1 MTAAPPALTIRRAAV
16 SRASQVAEAAQIAF
30 SSVFS
35 DHMLVARFSD
45 GRWQEAA
52 IREYGTLPLAPN
64 ISSLQY
70 GLSVFEGLKAHRTI
84 SGGVA
89 LFRPDANA
97 ARLNRSAARLA
108 MPAVPQDLFLHG
120 LRELVNLDRDW
131 VPAPDRGAL
140 YVRPCLFSIDP
151 SVRVK
156 APDECLF
163 VIFTFPFTH
172 YYTGSV
178 DLLVSEHYVRAF
190 PGGTGDVKPAGN
202 YAPTLV
208 AERGAREAGMHSVLW
223 LDGLERSY
231 IEECAV
237 MNVFFVIGDTVITPP
252 LGGTI
257 LPGVTRDSALTVL
270 RDLGVSAVERPIAL
284 KEVFAAAA
292 DGSLRECFGTGT
304 AATLSHVRRIRHG
317 DREIGLPP
325 ASEDSIGSVLRRQ
338 LVGIA
343 TGQIP
348 DKHGWLDVL

>member
-1 MTAAPPALTIRRAAV
+1 MKT
-16 SRASQVAEAAQIAF
+16 SRASAAAQAEQIPF

-35 DHMLVARFSD
+35 DHMFVARFSD
-45 GRWQEAA
+45 GRWQDAA
-52 IREYGTLPLAPN
+52 IREYGALPLAPN

-70 GLSVFEGLKAHRTI
+70 GLSVFEGLKAHRT
-84 SGGVA
+84 SHGRVA
-89 LFRPDANA
+89 LFRPAANA

-108 MPAVPQDLFLHG
+108 MPSVPEDLFLHS
-120 LRELVNLDRDW
+120 LRELVKLDQDW
-131 VPAPDRGAL
+131 VPPAERGAL
-140 YVRPCLFSIDP
+140 YVRPCLFSTDP

-156 APDECLF
+156 PPEECLF

-208 AERGAREAGMHSVLW
+208 AERVAREAGMHSVLW
-223 LDGLERSY
+223 LDGIEHSY
-231 IEECAV
+231 VEECGV
-237 MNVFFVIGDTVITPP
+237 MNVFFVIDDIVVTPP

-270 RDLGVSAVERPIAL
+270 RDLGRHVVERPISL
-284 KEVFAAAA
+284 KEIFTAHQA
-292 DGSLRECFGTGT
+292 GTLRECFGTGT
-304 AATLSHVRRIRHG
+304 AATVSHVRRIRHQDRDIELAPPG
-317 DREIGLPP
+317 D
-325 ASEDSIGSVLRRQ
+325 DSTGSVLRRQ
-338 LVGIA
+338 LVAIA

-348 DKHGWLDVL
+348 DTHGWLDVV